1 MIHNHSH
8 FRPLKLLLCAW
19 AGLLILGSYSQ
30 SGYGGVSAGDKQA
43 IEIEISPDNYRTE
56 RLDLMFSRLKVAEDE
71 TTARVIESEIWSV
84 WFKSNNKAVSSLMQ
98 EIMTARRSGDFQRAI
113 ELLDILVTQYPEY
126 PEGWNQRAT
135 VYYMMGNYEAS
146 LKDVAETLAREPR
159 HFGALAG
166 RAAIYWMQG
175 DRELA
180 RQSLRDAV
188 ELNPYLRDQKMLS
201 Q

>member
-8 FRPLKLLLCAW
+8 FRPLKFLLCAW
-19 AGLLILGSYSQ
+19 VGLLVLGSYSQ

-43 IEIEISPDNYRTE
+43 IEIEIISDNYRAE
-56 RLDLMFSRLKVAEDE
+56 RLDQMFSRLKAAENE
-71 TTARVIESEIWSV
+71 TIARVIESEIWSA
-84 WFKSNNKAVSSLMQ
+84 WFNSDNKVVSSMMQ
-98 EIMTARRSGDFQRAI
+98 EIMTARRGGDFKRAI
-113 ELLDILVTQYPEY
+113 DLLDILVTQYPEY
-126 PEGWNQRAT
+126 SEGWNQRAT

-175 DRELA
+175 DRDQA

-188 ELNPYLRDQKMLS
+188 EINPYLRDQKMLS

>member
-1 MIHNHSH
+1 MIHTHSH

-30 SGYGGVSAGDKQA
+30 SGYGGVSAGDKQVN
-43 IEIEISPDNYRTE
+43 EIEIGPDNYRTE

-71 TTARVIESEIWSV
+71 TTARVIESEIWLA
-84 WFKSNNKAVSSLMQ
+84 WFKSNNNVVSILMQ
-98 EIMTARRSGDFQRAI
+98 EIMTARRNGDFQRAI

-135 VYYMMGNYEAS
+135 VYYMIGNYEAS
-146 LKDVAETLAREPR
+146 LKDVAETLVREPR

-188 ELNPYLRDQKMLS
+188 EIHP
-201 Q
+201 

>member
-1 MIHNHSH
+1 
-8 FRPLKLLLCAW
+8 
-19 AGLLILGSYSQ
+19 
-30 SGYGGVSAGDKQA
+30 
-43 IEIEISPDNYRTE
+43 
-56 RLDLMFSRLKVAEDE
+56 MFSRLKVAEDE
-71 TTARVIESEIWSV
+71 TTARVIESEIWST
-84 WFKSNNKAVSSLMQ
+84 WFKSDNNVVSSLMQ
-98 EIMTARRSGDFQRAI
+98 EIMTARRNGDFQRAI

-135 VYYMMGNYEAS
+135 VYYMIGNYEAS
-146 LKDVAETLAREPR
+146 LKDVAETLFREPR

-180 RQSLRDAV
+180 KQSLRDAV
-188 ELNPYLRDQKMLS
+188 EIHPYLRDQEMLS